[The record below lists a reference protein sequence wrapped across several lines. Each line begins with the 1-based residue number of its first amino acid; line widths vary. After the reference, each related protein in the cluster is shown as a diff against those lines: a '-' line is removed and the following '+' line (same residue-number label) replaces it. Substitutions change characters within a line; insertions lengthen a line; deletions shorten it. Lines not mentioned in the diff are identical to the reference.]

1 MDGVKHVESTGEI
14 TPSEK
19 HDWEV
24 VQRVIPADE
33 YFVEARLDAE
43 RKHVVC
49 GEEDCETRMA
59 AFVNNHEVERGLT
72 LAYVSEEAD
81 CWQFLPG
88 WIPRRD
94 GTWRFTEYAR
104 KRRQEGKSVKLRKYP
119 VDHGSVGVNSV
130 MNRFYDALPVKAQCE
145 QCNLVNLL
153 TSETLGVTRVIRIP
167 ARLERA

>member
-33 YFVEARLDAE
+33 YSVEAWFDAE

-72 LAYVSEEAD
+72 L
-81 CWQFLPG
+81 
-88 WIPRRD
+88 
-94 GTWRFTEYAR
+94 TWRFTEYAR

-119 VDHGSVGVNSV
+119 ADHGSVLYTV
-130 MNRFYDALPVKAQCE
+130 MNRFYDDLPVKAQCE

-167 ARLERA
+167 ARPRVKRVLSLLHVLKSIQIR